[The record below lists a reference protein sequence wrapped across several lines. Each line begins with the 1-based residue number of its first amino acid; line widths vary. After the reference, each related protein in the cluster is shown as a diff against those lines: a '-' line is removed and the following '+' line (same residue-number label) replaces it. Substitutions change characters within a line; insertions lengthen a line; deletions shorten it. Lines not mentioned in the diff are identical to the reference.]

1 MENPFTSLQPE
12 KLWQYF
18 YEICQIPHCSKKEEK
33 IVAYLIEFGKR
44 LDLETINDEVGNVV
58 IRKPATP
65 GYENK
70 PSIALQSHVDMVC
83 EKNADLE
90 FDFNKDAIQPCIDG
104 EWVKAKGTTLGADDG
119 IGVATQM
126 ALLTSTDINHGP
138 IECLFTVDEETG
150 LTGAFALKSNMLKS
164 KILLNLDSEDEGEI
178 FMGCAGG
185 KDTVGRLAYQTE
197 AVPAGMKAIQI
208 KVSGLMGGH
217 SGDDIE
223 KKRGN
228 ANKILVRFLWEMD
241 KKYGIRLSSIDGGNL
256 RNAIAREAEAILLIA
271 DEKAQALLADATEMN
286 TFVQAEFKISDKGVK
301 LEAKEIATP
310 ANVVDETSAKKLI
323 ATAYAMPHGVVAM
336 SQDIEGFVETS
347 TNLASI
353 KMENGQLLINTSQR
367 SSIESAKDNI
377 CGMVASVFDLGGF
390 KYESGGGYPG
400 WTPDPNSAIL
410 KVSVEQFKKQFKYD
424 PIVRAVHA
432 GLECGLFS
440 EKFPGLDM
448 VSIGPTIRGPHS
460 PDERLEIATVERF
473 WKFVL
478 DILEAV

>member
-1 MENPFTSLQPE
+1 MENPFVNLKPE
-12 KLWQYF
+12 RLWQYF
-18 YEICQIPHCSKKEEK
+18 FEICQIPHCSKHEEK
-33 IVAYLIEFGKR
+33 ITAYLIDFGKQHG
-44 LDLETINDEVGNVV
+44 LETISDEVGNVV

-83 EKNADLE
+83 EKNADTE
-90 FDFNKDAIQPCIDG
+90 FDFSKDAIQPYIDG
-104 EWVKAKGTTLGADDG
+104 EWVKARGTTLGADDG
-119 IGVATQM
+119 IGVATQL
-126 ALLTSTDINHGP
+126 ALLEAKDLNHGP

-150 LTGAFALKSNMLKS
+150 LTGAFALGGDMLKS

-185 KDTVGRLAYQTE
+185 KDTVGYLPYQTE
-197 AVPAGMKAIQI
+197 TVPAGMKAIQV

-228 ANKILVRFLWEMD
+228 ANKILIRFLWNAD
-241 KKYGIRLSSIDGGNL
+241 KKYGVRIAKIDGGNL
-256 RNAIAREAEAILLIA
+256 RNAIAREAEAVILVA
-271 DEKAQALLADATEMN
+271 EKNAANLLADAKELN
-286 TFVQAEFKISDKGVK
+286 AAVQAELKISDKDVK
-301 LEAKEIATP
+301 LEAQETDAP
-310 ANVVDETSAKKLI
+310 ANVIDEVAGKKLI
-323 ATAYAMPHGVVAM
+323 AAVYAMPHGVVAM

-353 KMENGQLLINTSQR
+353 KMDKGQLVLTTSQR
-367 SSIESAKDNI
+367 SSIESAKANI
-377 CGMVASVFDLGGF
+377 CSMVAGVFELAGF
-390 KYESGGGYPG
+390 KYESGDGYPG

-410 KVSVEQFKKQFKYD
+410 KVTVEQFKKQIGYD
-424 PIVRAVHA
+424 PVVRAVHA

-448 VSIGPTIRGPHS
+448 VSFGPTIRGAHS

-473 WKFVL
+473 WQLIL
-478 DILEAV
+478 DIFEAV

>member
-1 MENPFTSLQPE
+1 MENPFVNLKPE
-12 KLWQYF
+12 RLWHHF
-18 YEICQIPHCSKKEEK
+18 FEICQIPHCSKHEEQ
-33 IVAYLIEFGKR
+33 IVQYLIDFGKN
-44 LDLETINDEVGNVV
+44 LGLETISDEVGNVV
-58 IRKPATP
+58 IRKQATP
-65 GYENK
+65 GYESK

-83 EKNADLE
+83 EKNADTE
-90 FDFNKDAIQPCIDG
+90 FDFSKDAIQPYIDG

-126 ALLTSTDINHGP
+126 ALLEAKDLNHGP

-150 LTGAFALKSNMLKS
+150 LTGAFALQGDMLKS

-197 AVPAGMKAIQI
+197 AVSAGMKAIHV

-228 ANKILVRFLWEMD
+228 ANKILIRFLWEMD
-241 KKYGIRLSSIDGGNL
+241 KKYGIRIGTIDGGNL
-256 RNAIAREAEAILLIA
+256 RNAIAREAEAVIMVA
-271 DEKAQALLADATEMN
+271 ENNTANLLADAKELN
-286 TFVQAEFKISDKGVK
+286 AAVQSELKISDKDVK
-301 LEAKEIATP
+301 LEAQETTVP
-310 ANVVDETSAKKLI
+310 ANVIDETSAKKLI
-323 ATAYAMPHGVVAM
+323 AAAYALPHGVVAM

-353 KMENGQLLINTSQR
+353 KMDNGQLVITTSQR

-377 CGMVASVFDLGGF
+377 CSMVASVFELAGF
-390 KYESGGGYPG
+390 KYESGDGYPG

-410 KVSVEQFKKQFKYD
+410 KVTVEQFKKQFKYD

-448 VSIGPTIRGPHS
+448 VSFGPNIRGAHS

-473 WKFVL
+473 WQLIL
-478 DILEAV
+478 DIFEAV